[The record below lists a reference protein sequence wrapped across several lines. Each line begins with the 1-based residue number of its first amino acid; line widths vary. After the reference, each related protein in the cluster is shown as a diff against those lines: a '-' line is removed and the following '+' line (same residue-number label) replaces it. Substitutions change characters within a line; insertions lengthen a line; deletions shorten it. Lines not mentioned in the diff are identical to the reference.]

1 MAMRAILSIL
11 LLYTAGF
18 LTAQTRVRVDSI
30 SPTGAWARMEVEL
43 GDTVFV
49 MMLRPVRISEKRNFE
64 NQAEMRQYYI
74 YARAAKK
81 VYPYAVQAL
90 DIYNEWQEDTA
101 DLRKRKR
108 RKVAKEEQKAIQE
121 QFEERLRKF
130 TKTEGK
136 VLVKMLERET
146 GKSFFDLIK
155 EMRGGPAAVYW
166 TNLSR
171 VWGYDLKEGYILGD
185 DPLLD
190 EVLVDYDFGKPLR

>member
-1 MAMRAILSIL
+1 MAMRVIVALSL
-11 LLYTAGF
+11 LCMSVSS
-18 LTAQTRVRVDSI
+18 TAQTRVRVDSI
-30 SPTGAWARMEVEL
+30 SPTGAWARMEVEF

-49 MMLRPVRISEKRNFE
+49 MMLRPVRVSEKRNFS
-64 NQAEMRQYYI
+64 NQDEMRQYYI
-74 YARAAKK
+74 YSRAAKK

-101 DLRKRKR
+101 DLHKRKR

-146 GKSFFDLIK
+146 GKSFFDLIR

-171 VWGYDLKEGYILGD
+171 VWGYDLKEGYILGAD
-185 DPLLD
+185 TLLD